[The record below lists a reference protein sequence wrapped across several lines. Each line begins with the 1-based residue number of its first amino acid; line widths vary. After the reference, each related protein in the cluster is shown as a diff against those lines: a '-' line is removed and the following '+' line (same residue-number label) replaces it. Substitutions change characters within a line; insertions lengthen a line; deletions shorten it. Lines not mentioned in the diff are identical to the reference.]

1 MKFDSH
7 KPIVFALSAAIPVRY
22 RQAVRDGV
30 LYWNKA
36 LGQPLLQVID
46 APDGVTAPSPRY
58 NVIQWL
64 TDGDFASTS
73 HIQGDPLTGEILHAH
88 IFILSR
94 SLSTAILTSKT
105 TTCAMLSPMKWAT
118 LWG

>member
-7 KPIVFALSAAIPVRY
+7 KPIVFALSAAIPDRY

-36 LGQPLLQVID
+36 LGRPLLQVID
-46 APDGVTAPSPRY
+46 ARDDVMAPSPRY

-64 TDGDFASTS
+64 TDGDFASTP
-73 HIQGDPLTGEILHAH
+73 HIQSDPLTGEILHAH
-88 IFILSR
+88 LFVLPGS
-94 SLSTAILTSKT
+94 
-105 TTCAMLSPMKWAT
+105 MKHGN
-118 LWG
+118 LDE